1 MQVAFYDRSGPAAE
15 VLQLADWP
23 DPQPA
28 PGELRVRLRWSG
40 VNPSDVKSRAGLRSS
55 VLPFPRI
62 VPHSDGMGVV
72 DAVGAGVDASRIGQ
86 RVWVWNAG
94 WGRAFG
100 TAAQYVVLPQAQAVP
115 LPDNVADEA
124 GACLGIPALT
134 ALHAVLLGAS
144 AGGGIA
150 GQRVLVSGGAGA
162 VGHYAVQMARA
173 LGARQVLATTS
184 TAEKA
189 AAARAAGAD
198 ATVDYRQPDAAA
210 QLRQAT
216 GGHGVDRVI
225 EMDIG
230 ANAGLAL
237 ELLRPGGD
245 CVVYGS
251 GSSPFSL
258 PFFPLIVKN
267 LNLRFF
273 IVYNLAPADRARAEA
288 TLDTLLRR
296 DRLVH
301 AIADRLPLAQ
311 IARAHERVEQGLAI
325 GNLVLAVP

>member
-86 RVWVWNAG
+86 RVWVWNCG

>member
-1 MQVAFYDRSGPAAE
+1 MQVAFYDRTGPAAE

-55 VLPFPRI
+55 VLAFPRI

-72 DAVGAGVDASRIGQ
+72 DAVGAGVDAARIGQ

-94 WGRAFG
+94 WGRADG

-173 LGARQVLATTS
+173 LGASQVLATTS

-198 ATVDYRQPDAAA
+198 TTVDYRQPDAAA

-230 ANAGLAL
+230 ANAALSL

-251 GSSPFSL
+251 GASPFSL

-273 IVYNLAPADRARAEA
+273 IVYNLSPADRARAEA

-311 IARAHERVEQGLAI
+311 IAQAHAQVEQGLAI
-325 GNLVLAVP
+325 GNLVLALP